1 VKGANANTDGVLDK
15 LIECTMR
22 GVQVELTLRGGP
34 RIRRFRC
41 HEVIAP
47 KGAALLTPGEA
58 RARGI
63 VWSEHGTRRDEYV
76 QVRDIESIRA
86 EQATPHFASEEF
98 FGRHPLP
105 PNWVRLARCPA
116 GLKG

>member
-1 VKGANANTDGVLDK
+1 MKGANANTGGVIDK
-15 LIECTMR
+15 LVECTTR
-22 GVQVELTLRGGP
+22 GIQVELILRGGHK
-34 RIRRFRC
+34 IRRFRV

-47 KGAALLTPGEA
+47 KGARSVPGEA

-76 QVRDIESIRA
+76 QVRDIESVRA
-86 EQATPHFASEEF
+86 EPLTTYFASEEF

-105 PNWVRLARCPA
+105 QNWVRLARCPA
-116 GLKG
+116 DPKG